1 MRNVGG
7 GKNRNKKTTHFINPI
22 LLAHS
27 VSKWAPLVSVC
38 AMVEMMMMMMCEDE
52 DDSPGSHVCASQAGC
67 LKVVVQDQLKRI
79 QTKATC

>member
-1 MRNVGG
+1 M
-7 GKNRNKKTTHFINPI
+7 
-22 LLAHS
+22 
-27 VSKWAPLVSVC
+27 SVC
-38 AMVEMMMMMMCEDE
+38 AMVEMMMMMMMMCEDE